1 MKQQE
6 PSHLKSHLGF
16 WLRTV
21 SNQVSHSFAR
31 KLERSGATVAEWV
44 LLREMYAEKD
54 PFPPSRLAEITM
66 LSRGAISKLVERLV
80 SKGLVLREDSLG
92 DRRFQQISL
101 TKAGLNLVPK
111 LAKLADEND
120 EYFFGS
126 LTVKEKDQLIKT
138 LKKVI
143 EKTGIKEVPTE

>member
-1 MKQQE
+1 
-6 PSHLKSHLGF
+6 
-16 WLRTV
+16 
-21 SNQVSHSFAR
+21 
-31 KLERSGATVAEWV
+31 
-44 LLREMYAEKD
+44 MYAEKD

>member
-1 MKQQE
+1 MKNKE
-6 PSHLKSHLGF
+6 PSHLKHHIGF

-31 KLERSGATVAEWV
+31 KVEESGATVAEWV
-44 LLREMYAEKD
+44 IIREMYSYKE
-54 PFPPSRLAEITM
+54 PFPPSKLAEITM
-66 LSRGAISKLVERLV
+66 LSRGAVSKLIERLV
-80 SKGLVLREDSLG
+80 SKGLVLREDSSG

-101 TKAGLNLVPK
+101 TKAGENLVPK

-120 EYFFGS
+120 EFFFGS
-126 LTVKEKDQLIKT
+126 LTAKEKEQLIKT

-143 EKTGIKEVPTE
+143 EQAGIKEIPTE

>member
-1 MKQQE
+1 ME
-6 PSHLKSHLGF
+6 PSHLKHHIGF

-31 KLERSGATVAEWV
+31 KVEECGATVAEWV
-44 LLREMYAEKD
+44 IIREMYSYKE
-54 PFPPSRLAEITM
+54 PFPPSKLAEITM
-66 LSRGAISKLVERLV
+66 LSRGAVSKLIERLV
-80 SKGLVLREDSLG
+80 SKGLVLREDSSG

-101 TKAGLNLVPK
+101 TKAGESLVPK

-120 EYFFGS
+120 AFFFGS
-126 LTVKEKDQLIKT
+126 LTAKEKQQLIKA

-143 EKTGIKEVPTE
+143 KRAGIKKIPTE